1 MLLAC
6 AIFFLFSFS
15 QAWETSLKISKEVD
29 DPFCEISVNDT
40 LQQNL
45 IFEDVGV
52 AANVTVLGGYRVCR
66 LGHFLVFFCK
76 HIAEESPKNVSM
88 KDPNILLLTGRGV
101 PAKGANCGRRG

>member
-29 DPFCEISVNDT
+29 DPFCKISVNDT

-45 IFEDVGV
+45 TFKDVGV
-52 AANVTVLGGYRVCR
+52 AANVTVLGGYKVMSTWAFVN
-66 LGHFLVFFCK
+66 LFCK
-76 HIAEESPKNVSM
+76 AHIEESPKNV
-88 KDPNILLLTGRGV
+88 
-101 PAKGANCGRRG
+101 

>member
-29 DPFCEISVNDT
+29 DPFCKISVNDT

-52 AANVTVLGGYRVCR
+52 AANVTVLGGYRVCQ
-66 LGHFLVFFCK
+66 LGHFLVFF
-76 HIAEESPKNVSM
+76 AST
-88 KDPNILLLTGRGV
+88 LLRKV
-101 PAKGANCGRRG
+101 QKMCQ